1 MFKKFGMRRQEIFV
15 NSKQGILCDNSYEQ
29 AQVQLILEELKKQTS
44 LEEDDLIPVMRNDEE
59 KRVTHYM
66 SLQPAFLDFSLNY
79 TRRSLQLE
87 TLDAALLMTP
97 FEFTYRH
104 KLETATDEKRRM
116 RYRDAM
122 ANAFEFYEQAVQ
134 DGRIRS
140 YGITATESLLQDP
153 KFFNDC
159 YKIGIYMNE

>member
-1 MFKKFGMRRQEIFV
+1 
-15 NSKQGILCDNSYEQ
+15 
-29 AQVQLILEELKKQTS
+29 
-44 LEEDDLIPVMRNDEE
+44 
-59 KRVTHYM
+59 
-66 SLQPAFLDFSLNY
+66 
-79 TRRSLQLE
+79 
-87 TLDAALLMTP
+87 MTP